1 MATASMKRLGVVDRH
16 LGPKEEIA
24 GAARMAGGNLT
35 KNAVEVAG
43 GVPRTGLVRL
53 ERLYAALELRDL
65 RTPPGNRFEPLHGDR
80 EGQYSIRINDQWRI
94 CFNWSDERREA
105 YNIEIADYH

>member
-1 MATASMKRLGVVDRH
+1 MGIEPKFRDRDTESFASNEYTRRL
-16 LGPKEEIA
+16 A
-24 GAARMAGGNLT
+24 
-35 KNAVEVAG
+35 
-43 GVPRTGLVRL
+43 GVPRTGWVRL
-53 ERLYAALELRDL
+53 ERLYAAQELRDL